1 LLIKTWRMLAPFVP
15 RLAPLAL
22 AMTALGLVG
31 AVAETA
37 ALLIAVRVTL
47 SLGAGDGTELTLPG
61 LGTVALLPAMGIALT
76 GALISLLAHVFIARV
91 NAAATAGVL
100 TSVRTR
106 IIRAFVGAKW
116 ETQAAER
123 EGALQAT
130 ATDLA
135 VRSTGLVQ
143 FYVNLG
149 TNTIMLVIFL
159 ASAALV
165 QPITTLLVVAAG
177 LVVALGLRP
186 VSRATNQASSFF
198 TRANKDYAEHVAR
211 FSSTSMEYR
220 VFGVQA
226 AAAHDLGGS
235 SDAATGAQRRTR
247 FFSFLGSS
255 LFRDIAILLLVISI
269 GVLALIGGAETAGV
283 FVVITLV
290 VRGLASAQAVSSSSQ
305 LIREYAPNLFLLS
318 ERIAH
323 WEASPA
329 RNGNVV
335 ASDLQILHFDRV
347 GYRYPEGDGGVQDLD
362 LTIRA
367 GEAIGIIGRSGAG
380 KSTFV
385 QLLLRLRTP
394 TSGRILLDG
403 VDTAKFTEASWSS
416 LLGFVPQEPSLLEGT
431 IRSNVDFDRGLD
443 PLVIERAIERA
454 HVAGDIQQLPDGL
467 DTVLGPRGTGLS
479 GGQKQRVAIAR
490 ALAADPRLLILDEPS
505 SALDPHSERLLVETL
520 TAMKGTTTM
529 VIVAHRHRTVELC
542 DRLVVFDDGRIVQ
555 IGTPEELRQTEGYYR
570 SMTADRTEGV

>member
-1 LLIKTWRMLAPFVP
+1 MLIKTWRMLAPFVP